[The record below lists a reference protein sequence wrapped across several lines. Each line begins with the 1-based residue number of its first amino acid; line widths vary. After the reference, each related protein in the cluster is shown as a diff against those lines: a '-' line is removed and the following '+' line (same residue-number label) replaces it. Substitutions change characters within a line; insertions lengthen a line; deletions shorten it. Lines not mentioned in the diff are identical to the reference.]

1 MNGGLLYLDSSALV
15 KFVLPEPETDALVK
29 FLIDWPERISS
40 VLARVEVLRAVRRA
54 GPQEA
59 VYRRAK
65 EVVARIGLVGIDDA
79 VLGLAVDLRLP
90 ELRTPDAIHLATA
103 LSVGEELGALV
114 SYDARLSRAATSC
127 GIPVLAPGKSG

>member
-29 FLIDWPERISS
+29 FLTDWPERISS

-54 GPQEA
+54 GLQEA

-65 EVVARIGLVGIDDA
+65 DVVARIGLVEIDDA
-79 VLGLAVDLRLP
+79 VLGLAVDLRPP

-114 SYDARLSRAATSC
+114 SYDARLSRAATSS
-127 GIPVLAPGKSG
+127 GILVLAPGKEG